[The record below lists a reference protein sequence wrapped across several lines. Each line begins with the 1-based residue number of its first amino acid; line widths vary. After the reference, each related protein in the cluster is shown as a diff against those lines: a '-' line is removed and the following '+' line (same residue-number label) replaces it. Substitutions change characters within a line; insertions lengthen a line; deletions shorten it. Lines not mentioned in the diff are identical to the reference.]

1 MKIKANYHTHCEFDD
16 GLNTCD
22 EIVRE
27 AISSGME
34 SIGFSAHYPISYQN
48 EWCMKWESV
57 DSYFNTVSKLKA
69 KYLDKIKI
77 YLGIEAELIF
87 ANQEEE
93 KLYKKHK
100 SYLDYEIG
108 AVHCF
113 YEDLLGKLIMF
124 DGTLEEREE
133 AMRYFLKPENFC
145 ESYYAY
151 VLKIINKNRPDIIA
165 HLDQIKKFNHLD
177 KIFDEKSIWYRNLVY
192 SCLDRIKTYGTIVE
206 VNTGGI
212 VRGYSTDVYPSLWII
227 KECFKRD
234 IPIVLSSDT
243 HDKNN
248 ITAYFDETIKELKR
262 IGYKGSMNLESDG
275 WKYRLFV

>member
-1 MKIKANYHTHCEFDD
+1 MKLKANYHTHCEFDD
-16 GLNTCD
+16 GLNICED
-22 EIVRE
+22 IVKK

-34 SIGFSAHYPISYQN
+34 SIGFSAHYPISYEN

-57 DSYFNTVSKLKA
+57 DSYFNTVSNLKT

-77 YLGIEAELIF
+77 YLGIEAEYIF

-93 KLYKKHK
+93 KLYNSHK

-113 YEDLLGKLIMF
+113 YEASLGKLIMF

-133 AMRYFLKPENFC
+133 AMRYFLKPKNFC
-145 ESYYAY
+145 ESYYAH

-165 HLDQIKKFNHLD
+165 HLDQIKKFNHMDKIFNENSMWYKNLVCSSLD
-177 KIFDEKSIWYRNLVY
+177 KIKQ
-192 SCLDRIKTYGTIVE
+192 YGTIVE

-212 VRGYSTDVYPSLWII
+212 VRGYSMDIYPSLWII

-234 IPIVLSSDT
+234 IKIVLSSDA

-248 ITAYFDETIKELKR
+248 ITAHFDETIKELKR
-262 IGYKGSMNLESDG
+262 IGYKGSMILESDG
-275 WKYRLFV
+275 WKYRLFN

>member
-1 MKIKANYHTHCEFDD
+1 
-16 GLNTCD
+16 
-22 EIVRE
+22 
-27 AISSGME
+27 
-34 SIGFSAHYPISYQN
+34 
-48 EWCMKWESV
+48 MKWESV

-77 YLGIEAELIF
+77 YLGIEAEYIF
-87 ANQEEE
+87 ANQEEL
-93 KLYKKHK
+93 KLYNKHK

-113 YEDLLGKLIMF
+113 YEASLGKLIMF

-133 AMRYFLKPENFC
+133 AMRYFLKPKNFC
-145 ESYYAY
+145 ESYYAH

-177 KIFDEKSIWYRNLVY
+177 KIFDENSIWYKNLVC
-192 SCLDRIKTYGTIVE
+192 SSLDKIKQYGTIVE

-212 VRGYSTDVYPSLWII
+212 VRGYSMDVYPSLWII

-234 IPIVLSSDT
+234 IKIVLSSDA
-243 HDKNN
+243 HDKKN
-248 ITAYFDETIKELKR
+248 ITAHFDETIKELKR
-262 IGYKGSMNLESDG
+262 IGYKGSMILESDG
-275 WKYRLFV
+275 WKHRIFD